1 MADFNEVFYF
11 NLAVSQLSP
20 ESYFHWLTMFL
31 QRDGPNLG
39 LFLSNLNVFDCFI
52 LKNEINKK
60 LPILKWGSNDW
71 MEWIYAFN
79 LCYSCSAICNFYPNY
94 LPLDCYNVPQKW
106 CHGFPCVLE
115 EDVGMIK
122 RVAFSIL
129 SSGTSKVVALMIL
142 ECPDK
147 TTLFAF
153 TRKFLSWRV
162 LPSLILLNWLSS
174 RIVAI
179 ITLVKSAMLKFSML
193 PGTPLLPVNLAVWP
207 TFATLTVN
215 FRFA

>member
-1 MADFNEVFYF
+1 MRFKFYVIEWNKYIHSIFVIPVMQFVIFTRIICPWTVTMSLSDDAMASLSVF
-11 NLAVSQLSP
+11 
-20 ESYFHWLTMFL
+20 E
-31 QRDGPNLG
+31 G
-39 LFLSNLNVFDCFI
+39 
-52 LKNEINKK
+52 
-60 LPILKWGSNDW
+60 
-71 MEWIYAFN
+71 
-79 LCYSCSAICNFYPNY
+79 
-94 LPLDCYNVPQKW
+94 
-106 CHGFPCVLE
+106 
-115 EDVGMIK
+115 DVGIIK

-129 SSGTSKVVALMIL
+129 SSGTSKAVALMIL

-174 RIVAI
+174 LSVAI

-215 FRFA
+215 FPFG